1 MESILRRRSECS
13 VADKRLTESPPSI
26 SVTSV
31 LSLGGTEFA
40 ENVRSV
46 EPLACVNLTAKVRH
60 VPG

>member
-31 LSLGGTEFA
+31 LSLEVA

-46 EPLACVNLTAKVRH
+46 APLARVNLTAKARH